1 MVSEQLV
8 AESAGILPRDAL
20 LSALNADGDVRFE
33 IDDLPSI
40 GAACV
45 LCAND
50 QTALSCSIWIDR
62 NKGWRCDV
70 VKRRAR
76 IEPPS
81 VIALRTALPWHQIL
95 WGESG
100 EARAAGEGRDR
111 FHATFNQMTRRI
123 RRLAE
128 LLRATRYCDPLRLSW
143 PPEIVDRMVNAHVLD
158 AESLLLEIVRIIR
171 RHVGVL
177 EMRELGDELAK
188 HVEYLAARRDHI
200 PEAPDGSQL
209 VLDFVTNVNAA
220 IAERLNSICLM
231 LAVSPAFGWIASAR
245 PNQFFL
251 SEDDWNEL
259 IGMPINLE
267 LAVFGLLR
275 DRVAHLPP
283 RPEGEV
289 AGFVGL
295 ARNS

>member
-45 LCAND
+45 LCASD
-50 QTALSCSIWIDR
+50 HTALSCSIWIDR

-100 EARAAGEGRDR
+100 EARSAGEGRDR

-128 LLRATRYCDPLRLSW
+128 LLRATGYCDPLRLSW
-143 PPEIVDRMVNAHVLD
+143 PPEIVNRMVKAHVLD
-158 AESLLLEIVRIIR
+158 AESLLLEIVRIIQ

-177 EMRELGDELAK
+177 ELRDVANEAEK
-188 HVEYLAARRDHI
+188 HVDYLAARRGDV
-200 PEAPDGSQL
+200 PEAPDASQL
-209 VLDFVTNVNAA
+209 VLDFVTNVNAT
-220 IAERLNSICLM
+220 IAERLNCICLM
-231 LAVSPAFGWIASAR
+231 LAISPAFGWIASAR
-245 PNQFFL
+245 PNRFFL
-251 SEDDWNEL
+251 CEDDWNEL

-283 RPEGEV
+283 RAEGEE
-289 AGFVGL
+289 ARFVGL
-295 ARNS
+295 ARSS